1 MESDIRIIDESVWL
15 SIEEE
20 SIWIQLI
27 DVSEDVYIDEV
38 QET

>member
-15 SIEEE
+15 LIEEE